1 MSRRPARQLLADM
14 LERIE
19 RIARYVAGFDRDAF
33 LSDPKTADSVVRNLE
48 VIGEAAGR
56 LPAAFRERH
65 QEVPWGRI
73 VGLRNRVVHAYFDVD
88 LELVWEIVRVE
99 LPELKARLLALP
111 QESLDEEEKG
121 GA

>member
-1 MSRRPARQLLADM
+1 M
-14 LERIE
+14 
-19 RIARYVAGFDRDAF
+19 
-33 LSDPKTADSVVRNLE
+33 
-48 VIGEAAGR
+48 IGEAAGR

>member
-48 VIGEAAGR
+48 
-56 LPAAFRERH
+56 
-65 QEVPWGRI
+65 
-73 VGLRNRVVHAYFDVD
+73 
-88 LELVWEIVRVE
+88 
-99 LPELKARLLALP
+99 
-111 QESLDEEEKG
+111 
-121 GA
+121 

>member
-1 MSRRPARQLLADM
+1 M

-19 RIARYVAGFDRDAF
+19 RIASYVAGFDRDAF

-73 VGLRNRVVHAYFDVD
+73 VGLRNRVVHGYFDVD